1 VWLWFCEDEHD
12 DEDGDDDEETATN
25 FNLGFR
31 FTLNM
36 RMKRTIMMIT
46 EIIISTG
53 NKMSDDEEDY
63 NDDTLNYKNP

>member
-1 VWLWFCEDEHD
+1 
-12 DEDGDDDEETATN
+12 
-25 FNLGFR
+25 
-31 FTLNM
+31 M

-63 NDDTLNYKNP
+63 NDKKNKSLTEIIISTGNKMSS